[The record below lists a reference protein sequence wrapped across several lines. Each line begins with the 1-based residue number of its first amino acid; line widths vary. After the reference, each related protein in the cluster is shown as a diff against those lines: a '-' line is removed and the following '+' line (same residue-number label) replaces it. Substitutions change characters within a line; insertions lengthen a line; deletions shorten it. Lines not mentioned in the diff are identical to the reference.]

1 MLLSPSSP
9 RLNETNSSPGSGHCS
24 LLWTCPSLPPATHPH
39 LMALRFPTLQ
49 TVGRITFYT
58 LCSLIYPLY
67 LDNHWS
73 DGLVSTTVSQIHT
86 GGRGGSKNFPR
97 VTQFLSQDSS
107 VYLPSQGSV
116 EASEGNQSTVKMT
129 KPKPRQD
136 TCPGSRPQ
144 PATAQL
150 RLKSTAPD
158 PSPLALERM
167 MVGANDSTSTD
178 SWGS

>member
-9 RLNETNSSPGSGHCS
+9 RLNETNSSPGPGHCC
-24 LLWTCPSLPPATHPH
+24 LLWTHPSLPPATHPH

-49 TVGRITFYT
+49 TVGRITFYI

-73 DGLVSTTVSQIHT
+73 DGLVSTTVSQFHT

-107 VYLPSQGSV
+107 RGLRGQPKYCKDDETEAQTGYL
-116 EASEGNQSTVKMT
+116 
-129 KPKPRQD
+129 
-136 TCPGSRPQ
+136 SRSRSQ

-158 PSPLALERM
+158 PSPLALE
-167 MVGANDSTSTD
+167 
-178 SWGS
+178 